1 MATQNPV
8 EHEGT
13 YPLPEAQLDRFL
25 MKVTLDYPS
34 VETEHKILQLA
45 RQEQAH
51 QLPEPAVISLDD
63 IVQARSAITDVTVSD
78 IVESYIVQLINATRR
93 PGDYNTALSDFILF
107 GASPRA
113 TISID
118 RCARALAWLNGDDF
132 VTPEHVQRVAKR
144 VIGHRLVLS
153 LQAQAQGM
161 TGEQVVEELLKTVPI
176 V

>member
-1 MATQNPV
+1 
-8 EHEGT
+8 
-13 YPLPEAQLDRFL
+13 
-25 MKVTLDYPS
+25 
-34 VETEHKILQLA
+34 
-45 RQEQAH
+45 
-51 QLPEPAVISLDD
+51 LPEPAVISLDD